1 MIPATAY
8 AVSEA
13 GGKFAIYNFERRQ
26 PAADDVLVRIHYCGK
41 FNLKKKN
48 TIFIEKCLIIFV
60 SAILGICH
68 TDIHFVNNDFGVSPY
83 PLVRK

>member
-13 GGKFAIYNFERRQ
+13 GGKFALYNFERRQ

-41 FNLKKKN
+41 LNFRNN
-48 TIFIEKCLIIFV
+48 NCRSV
-60 SAILGICH
+60 CSAL
-68 TDIHFVNNDFGVSPY
+68 F
-83 PLVRK
+83 PLF

>member
-41 FNLKKKN
+41 FNLKKKKHN
-48 TIFIEKCLIIFV
+48 
-60 SAILGICH
+60 
-68 TDIHFVNNDFGVSPY
+68 IH
-83 PLVRK
+83 RKMFTHLYLRYFRYLSYRYTLR

>member
-41 FNLKKKN
+41 FNLKKK
-48 TIFIEKCLIIFV
+48 IQY
-60 SAILGICH
+60 S
-68 TDIHFVNNDFGVSPY
+68 
-83 PLVRK
+83 